1 MDIRQQIAPKGLEYR
16 ASDFII
22 SDKYSTILTVISY
35 PKFIDPGF
43 LSQLT
48 SLSGIKIVIKHILFI
63 LNLRLIVLI
72 FILFFVFF
80 CQNIPYYFS
89 CCHKSCNPRHK
100 RNASMDISLDIFF
113 ISPEFKTS
121 A

>member
-48 SLSGIKIVIKHILFI
+48 SL
-63 LNLRLIVLI
+63 
-72 FILFFVFF
+72 
-80 CQNIPYYFS
+80 
-89 CCHKSCNPRHK
+89 
-100 RNASMDISLDIFF
+100 
-113 ISPEFKTS
+113 
-121 A
+121 